1 MSGYAMWHATRDE
14 SNFPA
19 LDMASRIDVYDAPP
33 AGRNLT
39 DERTDM
45 PTKKPARKLKKGKK
59 LAATKPLT
67 QSFLK
72 IKSANTS
79 FLKSS

>member
-1 MSGYAMWHATRDE
+1 MKDVIQMLSDVIQFWTPPYDGIYD
-14 SNFPA
+14 
-19 LDMASRIDVYDAPP
+19 ASR

-39 DERTDM
+39 DERARM
-45 PTKKPARKLKKGKK
+45 ATKKSSKKLKKGKK

-79 FLKSS
+79 FLKTS

>member
-1 MSGYAMWHATRDE
+1 
-14 SNFPA
+14 
-19 LDMASRIDVYDAPP
+19 MA
-33 AGRNLT
+33 
-39 DERTDM
+39 
-45 PTKKPARKLKKGKK
+45 TKKSSKKLKKGKK

-79 FLKSS
+79 FLKTS